1 MNRDK
6 GWHSSVGG
14 TIRRTYQAAFEDNIP
29 FLASGLS
36 FSLLLTALPFTI
48 LLLGGIGYL
57 VQHQITTQQVSVH
70 ELLSHFLP
78 TGGDGRA
85 GGFDAIERELV
96 DIVRRRGRLTLYGI
110 PLFLWFST
118 RFFDSLRVA
127 LNEVFDTD
135 ENRRWY
141 LIKLLDVFMVC
152 LAAVFLVASGL
163 LSAFEARQT
172 PTVSRVFVVH
182 WVWSLSVEVV
192 AFGLGIAVFYVVF
205 KLLPSRRINWRT
217 ALVAA
222 TFCSLGF
229 EVARRL
235 YALYVG
241 KFVTLDRLTSDA
253 NVAAL
258 FLFLL
263 WIYYSAFLFLL
274 GGEVAETYDLIRMRR
289 AQGIRLG

>member
-1 MNRDK
+1 LNRAK

-14 TIRRTYQAAFEDNIP
+14 TIRRTYQAGFEDNIP

-36 FSLLLTALPFTI
+36 FSLLLTAVPFTV
-48 LLLGGIGYL
+48 LLLGVIGYL

-70 ELLSHFLP
+70 ELLSRFLP
-78 TGGDGRA
+78 TAGDGRA
-85 GGFDAIERELV
+85 GGFEAIERELV
-96 DIVRRRGRLTLYGI
+96 DVVRRRGRLTLYGI

-141 LIKLLDVFMVC
+141 LIKLLDVFMVL
-152 LAAVFLVASGL
+152 LAGVFLVASGL

-172 PTVSRVFVVH
+172 PAVSRVFVVH
-182 WVWSLSVEVV
+182 WIWSFSLEIV
-192 AFGLGIAVFYVVF
+192 AFGLGIAVFFVVF

-235 YALYVG
+235 YALYIG